1 MTCWRPRRH
10 ACRRTT
16 GVPTDCRGCMS
27 TSPAKSRTRKAAPSM
42 PSSRCAPP
50 SLHRLTPSS
59 SWHARHSSQSR
70 QASTRVANAWQA
82 HGGCSHAMRKQNT
95 IGQSLSGTLARR
107 HASDPLVPRHFHADV
122 AQRAPHATCREKK
135 LSCLKT
141 DVSRQQLSHLPLVT
155 ATLHIDLLLQLLL
168 PRLAC
173 SSSPNPPL
181 HTISSP
187 DNLITHATV
196 PRSQSHSATC
206 VDK

>member
-1 MTCWRPRRH
+1 MPCWRPRRH

-27 TSPAKSRTRKAAPSM
+27 TSLAKSRTRKAAPSM

-50 SLHRLTPSS
+50 SSQRLTPSS

-82 HGGCSHAMRKQNT
+82 HGGCSHAEMKCGTLGR
-95 IGQSLSGTLARR
+95 SLSGTLARR

-122 AQRAPHATCREKK
+122 AQRAPHAICREKK
-135 LSCLKT
+135 IVMLET
-141 DVSRQQLSHLPLVT
+141 VVSRQQLSQLLLAT

-173 SSSPNPPL
+173 SSSANHP
-181 HTISSP
+181 
-187 DNLITHATV
+187 
-196 PRSQSHSATC
+196 
-206 VDK
+206 